1 MTILSVK
8 NVQKSFKKKQALNI
22 ERLDIEKGELIGIV
36 GNNGA
41 GKTTLFRA
49 ILDLLK
55 LDSGV
60 IWIGDDV
67 VAGSMHW
74 KKMLHAFLD
83 ESFLIEFLKPNEYFE
98 FIGKTL
104 GLDKKQVKAQL
115 DLYPELHN
123 EDILESSKLIRELST
138 GSKVRVG
145 LLATLLGDP
154 EMILLDEPYAHLD
167 PSSQA
172 KLSKLIKQLNE
183 KGTTVI
189 LSSHNLHNV
198 AQICSRIV
206 LIEAGEVIKDEAVSD
221 RVITEVNQYFG
232 GE

>member
-8 NVQKSFKKKQALNI
+8 KVQKSFKKKQALNI

-104 GLDKKQVKAQL
+104 GMDKKQVKAQL

>member
-1 MTILSVK
+1 MTILSIK
-8 NVQKSFKKKQALNI
+8 NVQKSFKKKEALNI

-67 VAGSMHW
+67 VAGSAHW
-74 KKMLHAFLD
+74 KKQLHAFLD
-83 ESFLIEFLKPNEYFE
+83 ESFLIEFLNPNEYFE

-104 GLDKKQVKAQL
+104 GLNKKQVKSQL
-115 DLYPELHN
+115 NQYPELHN
-123 EDILESSKLIRELST
+123 DDIVESSKLIRELST

-154 EMILLDEPYAHLD
+154 EIILLDEPYAHLD

-183 KGTTVI
+183 NGTTVI

-206 LIEAGEVIKDEAVSD
+206 LIEGGKVVKDERVSES
-221 RVITEVNQYFG
+221 VIAEINQYF
-232 GE
+232 ESE

>member
-104 GLDKKQVKAQL
+104 GMDKKQVKAQL

>member
-8 NVQKSFKKKQALNI
+8 NIKKTYKKKLALNI
-22 ERLDIEKGELIGIV
+22 ERLDVQEGELVGIV

-41 GKTTLFRA
+41 GKTTLFRS

-55 LDSGV
+55 PDEGV
-60 IWIGDDV
+60 VWIGDDV
-67 VAGSMHW
+67 VQGSNHW
-74 KKMLHAFLD
+74 KKMLHAFID
-83 ESFLIEFLKPNEYFE
+83 ESFLIEFLKPGEYFE
-98 FIGKTL
+98 FIGKSL
-104 GLDKKQVKAQL
+104 GLDKKQTREQVG
-115 DLYPELHN
+115 LYPELHN
-123 EDILESSKLIRELST
+123 EDILQNSKLIRELST

-154 EMILLDEPYAHLD
+154 KIILLDEPYAHLD

-172 KLSKLIKQLNE
+172 RLSKLIKQLNE
-183 KGTTVI
+183 KGITVI

-198 AQICSRIV
+198 AQICTRIV
-206 LIEAGEVIKDEAVSD
+206 LIESGEVVKDEPVSD
-221 RVITEVNQYFG
+221 GVISEVNAYFE

>member
-1 MTILSVK
+1 
-8 NVQKSFKKKQALNI
+8 
-22 ERLDIEKGELIGIV
+22 
-36 GNNGA
+36 
-41 GKTTLFRA
+41 
-49 ILDLLK
+49 
-55 LDSGV
+55 
-60 IWIGDDV
+60 
-67 VAGSMHW
+67 
-74 KKMLHAFLD
+74 MLHAFLD

-104 GLDKKQVKAQL
+104 GMDKKQVKAQL